1 MFPVNDALDA
11 IYLGCFFFGLI
22 FTLGSLVLGVADVGG
37 DAGGHGGDAGGH
49 GHGHDGLGLFN
60 LSSLL
65 AFVGWFGGVG
75 YLTRNGFGAAAF
87 VSILLAVAGG
97 LAGGWIV
104 WSVLRKLN
112 SSEQVLDPRDYRL
125 PGTLA
130 RVTSSIRAGG
140 VGEIVYE
147 QHGIRQVAAARSL
160 DDRAIPRGTEVVVME
175 AAGGIALVQS
185 WNDALA
191 ETDGRER
198 EPDRL
203 PVT

>member
-1 MFPVNDALDA
+1 MFAVNDALDA
-11 IYLGCFFFGLI
+11 IFLGCFFFGLLLTI
-22 FTLGSLVLGVADVGG
+22 GTLVLGVA

-49 GHGHDGLGLFN
+49 GHDGLGLLN
-60 LSSLL
+60 VSSIL

-75 YLTRNGFGAAAF
+75 YLTRNGFGVAAF
-87 VSILLAVAGG
+87 LSVILAVAGG

-104 WSVLRKLN
+104 LSALRKLKA
-112 SSEQVLDPRDYRL
+112 SEQVLDPNDYRL

-147 QHGIRQVAAARSL
+147 QHNVRQVAAARSL
-160 DDRAIPRGTEVVVME
+160 DNRAIPRGAEVVILRT
-175 AAGGIALVQS
+175 ADGIAYVQT
-185 WNDALA
+185 WDDVLA
-191 ETDGRER
+191 ESGERER

-203 PVT
+203 PAT